1 MLGNFLLTDVEGPLL
16 LLPVPGHG
24 PLILLRGHPKHGAQ
38 RSHYGLILHH
48 GIALQTFSV
57 FDPLG
62 RFNNDA
68 LSGFH
73 LNAFRIEIVLLSAAF
88 KTDAYNF
95 CHWGTSY
102 LF

>member
-1 MLGNFLLTDVEGPLL
+1 MLGNLLLADGKGFLL
-16 LLPVPGHG
+16 LLSVGLYCLP
-24 PLILLRGHPKHGAQ
+24 ILLRGHPKHGAQ